1 MLQDKVYL
9 WMVIISC
16 VALAV
21 AGALCIAEM
30 NELADPSLISGA
42 APF

>member
-16 VALAV
+16 LALAV
-21 AGALCIAEM
+21 AGALCIVEM
-30 NELADPSLISGA
+30 NELTDPALITG